1 MSLPRKWLLRRLL
14 KQLKNRGRRKRLNA
28 SLNKKKLRELK
39 KLLKRLHS
47 RRN

>member
-1 MSLPRKWLLRRLL
+1 MSLPRKWLLRRQL
-14 KQLKNRGRRKRLNA
+14 KQLKSKRRRKRLNA

-39 KLLKRLHS
+39 KLLRRPHS